1 MIRKGRFFLATLPAL
16 LAIACDAGMITTA
29 DVDDRPEQGAAIAA
43 TPGGEDVPEGA
54 ATFSGPTVTI
64 DFEPS
69 NLDFRNPERGFFRTI
84 DLVGG
89 EDVRWVRRSGHTLAQ
104 AIVRLD
110 DYRYRALDG
119 AFLSAL
125 RAGFAEVRRAGI
137 KVVLRFAYNDSFDED
152 ASRSRI
158 LGHIDQLAPILA
170 DNADV
175 IAVMQAGFIGAWGEW
190 HSSSNGLDND
200 VDRGIILHAL
210 LDALPPSRSVQ
221 VRTPMFKDAI
231 LPGGPL
237 DAEEAWS
244 QEDRAR
250 VGHHN
255 DCFLADASDYGT
267 YDSPVATWKQYV
279 AADGRYLP
287 IGGETCAVNAP
298 QTDCAQALASM
309 ESLHWSHLNE
319 EYNQDVLGA
328 WEDQGCAGR
337 VRRRLGPRLALVRAT
352 LSEAVAPGGVLDVEL
367 EIENLG
373 FSAFYNP
380 RPVLLVLRRG
390 DRRWEVALSGA
401 DARELLP
408 GVTTLSAHLQIP
420 ADAEPADDYRL
431 ALWMPDAAPG
441 LRGDR
446 RYSVRLANR
455 DVWDALEGDNVVTSA
470 LSVDPTAAGEVTVD
484 PSATELVELAH

>member
-1 MIRKGRFFLATLPAL
+1 MIRTGRFLFTALPAL
-16 LAIACDAGMITTA
+16 AVACDAGTITTA
-29 DVDDRPEQGAAIAA
+29 TDDDGPDPGDGVAAPA
-43 TPGGEDVPEGA
+43 GGEEGGPDGG

-64 DFEPS
+64 DFETT

-84 DLVGG
+84 DLIAGG
-89 EDVRWVRRSGHTLAQ
+89 EARWVRRTGHTLAQ

-110 DYRYRALDG
+110 DYRDRALDG
-119 AFLSAL
+119 AFLTAL
-125 RAGFAEVRRAGI
+125 RAGLADVRRAGI

-158 LGHIDQLAPILA
+158 LGHINQLAPILA

-190 HSSSNGLDND
+190 HSSTNGLDND
-200 VDRGIILHAL
+200 VDRGVILHAL
-210 LDALPPSRSVQ
+210 LDALPPSRAVQ

-237 DAEEAWS
+237 DADEAWS
-244 QEDRAR
+244 EEDRAR

-255 DCFLADASDYGT
+255 DCFLADDSDYGT
-267 YDSPVATWKQYV
+267 YDDPVATWKQYV
-279 AADGRYLP
+279 AQDGRYLP
-287 IGGETCAVNAP
+287 IGGETCAVNSP
-298 QTDCAQALASM
+298 QTDCDEAVASM
-309 ESLHWSHLNE
+309 ESLHWSHINE

-328 WEDQGCAGR
+328 WDDQGCGDE

-352 LSEAVAPGGVLDVEL
+352 LSEAVAPGGALDVEL
-367 EIENLG
+367 EIENQG

-380 RPVLLVLRRG
+380 RPIHLVLRRG
-390 DRRWEVALSGA
+390 DRRWDVALTGA

-431 ALWMPDAAPG
+431 ALWLPDAAPG

-455 DVWDALEGDNVVTSA
+455 NVWDASEGDNVITSA
-470 LSVDPTAAGEVTVD
+470 LSVDPAAAGAVVVD
-484 PSATELVELAH
+484 PSATELVELER